1 MQYEVSVIALILFFF
16 LLVILLLWICRDQS
30 RLNGRVDSLREEM
43 KSVRDECYA
52 LRERLR
58 KSEISSLQHQES
70 ATAHSSE
77 ENEK

>member
-1 MQYEVSVIALILFFF
+1 MPYEISVIALILFFF
-16 LLVILLLWICRDQS
+16 LLVILLMWICRDQS

-58 KSEISSLQHQES
+58 AAEIS
-70 ATAHSSE
+70 ATTHSSG

>member
-1 MQYEVSVIALILFFF
+1 MQYEISVIALILFFF
-16 LLVILLLWICRDQS
+16 LLVILLMWICRDQS

-58 KSEISSLQHQES
+58 AAEISSV
-70 ATAHSSE
+70 THSSG

>member
-1 MQYEVSVIALILFFF
+1 MPYEISVVALILFFF
-16 LLVILLLWICRDQS
+16 LLLILLMWICRDQS

-58 KSEISSLQHQES
+58 AAEIS
-70 ATAHSSE
+70 ATTYSSG